1 MEAARIQPETLNKAS
16 VIFSILMILVMFIVL
31 SSGYVFGQ
39 NPNEVGLTDIAG
51 AYGVDNQRPSSEI
64 KVYQN
69 YPNPFSS
76 STTIKFETAA
86 QSNLKVV
93 IYDQN
98 GAFVKAYLYDNIA
111 PGMHEVKVDGSE
123 FSAGDYTYRFVSG
136 NYSQSYK
143 MNLVK

>member
-1 MEAARIQPETLNKAS
+1 
-16 VIFSILMILVMFIVL
+16 MFIVL

-39 NPNEVGLTDIAG
+39 NPHEVGLTDNIAG
-51 AYGVDNQRPSSEI
+51 AYGVNDQRTSSEI

-76 STTIKFETAA
+76 STTIRFETAA
-86 QSNLKVV
+86 QSDLKVV

-98 GAFVKAYLYDNIA
+98 GALVKAYLYNNIA

-123 FSAGDYTYRFVSG
+123 FTAGEYTYRFVSG